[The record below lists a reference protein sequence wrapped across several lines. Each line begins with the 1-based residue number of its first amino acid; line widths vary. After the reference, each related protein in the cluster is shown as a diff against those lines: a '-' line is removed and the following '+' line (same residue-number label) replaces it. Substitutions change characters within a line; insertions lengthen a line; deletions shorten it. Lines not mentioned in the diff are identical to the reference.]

1 MCGSGIED
9 YYVQIMEQEKQDNEI
24 EQLLF
29 ASQSFLKI
37 SLSTFSLF
45 VPSKN

>member
-9 YYVQIMEQEKQDNEI
+9 YYVQIMEQKKQDEEI

-29 ASQSFLKI
+29 APQSFVKI